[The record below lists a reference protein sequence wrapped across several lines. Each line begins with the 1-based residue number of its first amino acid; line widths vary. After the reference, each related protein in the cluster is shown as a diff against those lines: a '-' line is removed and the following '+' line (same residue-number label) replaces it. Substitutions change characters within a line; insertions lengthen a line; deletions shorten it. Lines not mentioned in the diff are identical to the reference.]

1 MFWHMAVRLK
11 SLNPWR
17 NNMEFTPWPFFPDD
31 EIQAVVNVLK
41 SGKINQWTGD
51 EVNLFEQEF
60 AAYMGVSHA
69 VALANGSLA
78 LDMALAALDIGQRDE
93 VIVTP
98 RSFVASAGCVGLRGA
113 VPVFVDVDPVSQ
125 NITLETISRAVTSKT
140 KAVIAVNLAGWP
152 CDLVS
157 IQSFCEQNCLFLI
170 EDCAQ
175 AHGAAFEGK
184 KAGSFGDCAVFS
196 FCQDKIMTTGGEGG
210 MLVTDNMELWKKVWS
225 FKDHGKDYF
234 KTFRQD
240 HDPGFRWLVDSF
252 GTNGRMTEM
261 QAAIGRVQ
269 LNKLGGWVKKR
280 RSNAD
285 RLTQGFET
293 IPGLR
298 VTVPGPEI
306 YHAYYKY
313 YVFIKPGELKNSWN
327 RDAVVAE
334 LNSAGVPCNT
344 GSCPEIYL
352 ENAFKV
358 GLFRL
363 NGAVPDSREGRL
375 PVARQLGETSLSFMV
390 HPTLTPAAIEFVIDQ
405 VKHVMKKAVK

>member
-1 MFWHMAVRLK
+1 
-11 SLNPWR
+11 
-17 NNMEFTPWPFFPDD
+17 MEFAPWPFFSDD
-31 EIQAVVNVLK
+31 EIQAAVNVLK

-51 EVNLFEQEF
+51 EVLAFEKEF
-60 AAYMGVSHA
+60 AGYVGTSHA
-69 VALANGSLA
+69 IALANGSLA
-78 LDMALAALDIGQRDE
+78 LDMALAAFDVGKNDE

-125 NITLETISRAVTSKT
+125 NITVETISKAVTPKT

-152 CDLVS
+152 CDLLS
-157 IQSFCEQNCLFLI
+157 IKSFCEHNDLFLI

-210 MLVTDNMELWKKVWS
+210 LLVTDSEEIWKTVWS
-225 FKDHGKDYF
+225 MKDHGKDYL
-234 KTFRQD
+234 KTFCQD

-261 QAAIGRVQ
+261 QAAMGRVM
-269 LNKLGGWVKKR
+269 LKKLDEWVAKR
-280 RSNAD
+280 RSHAHL
-285 RLTQGFET
+285 LTQGFET
-293 IPGLR
+293 VPGLR
-298 VTVPGPEI
+298 VTVPGPQV

-313 YVFIKPGELKNSWN
+313 YVFIEPDALTASWT
-327 RDAVVAE
+327 RDAVVAA

-352 ENAFKV
+352 EKAFKK
-358 GLFRL
+358 GMFRL
-363 NGAVPDSREGRL
+363 QGAIPDNPEGRL
-375 PVARQLGETSLSFMV
+375 PVARQLGETSLMFPV
-390 HPTLTPAAIEFVIDQ
+390 HPTLTAASIAYVIDQ
-405 VKHVMKKAVK
+405 MKKVMTQAVK